1 MSEILA
7 YQMQHMHLGTA
18 LSPSSCSS
26 SYETDLDSAS
36 FDSSSFDSL
45 LSSSSTCSYSSSA
58 SISIV
63 DSPKMNCLQYRY
75 PPQVTNES
83 PLLSRSQC
91 SNDLSSL
98 GSNNCNTSLSISSVG
113 IPRRSSPVALSQSSN
128 ESWGYYADAPSSSS
142 RR

>member
-1 MSEILA
+1 MNEILA
-7 YQMQHMHLGTA
+7 YQMQHTHLDTA
-18 LSPSSCSS
+18 PLLSSWSSC
-26 SYETDLDSAS
+26 ETDLDSAS

-45 LSSSSTCSYSSSA
+45 LSSSSMSSSYSSSA
-58 SISIV
+58 SLSIV
-63 DSPKMNCLQYRY
+63 DSPKMSNCLQYRY
-75 PPQVTNES
+75 PPQVTES

-113 IPRRSSPVALSQSSN
+113 IPRRSSPVALSHSSN
-128 ESWGYYADAPSSSS
+128 ESWGYSDAPSSS

>member
-1 MSEILA
+1 
-7 YQMQHMHLGTA
+7 MQHMHLDTA
-18 LSPSSCSS
+18 PSPSSCSS
-26 SYETDLDSAS
+26 SCETDLDSAS

-58 SISIV
+58 SLSIV
-63 DSPKMNCLQYRY
+63 DSPKMSNCLQYRY
-75 PPQVTNES
+75 PPQVTDES

-113 IPRRSSPVALSQSSN
+113 IPRRSSPVLSQSSN
-128 ESWGYYADAPSSSS
+128 ESWGYYADAPSSSL

>member
-18 LSPSSCSS
+18 PPPS

-58 SISIV
+58 SLSIV
-63 DSPKMNCLQYRY
+63 DSPKMSNCLQYRY
-75 PPQVTNES
+75 PPQVTDES
-83 PLLSRSQC
+83 PLLSRSRC
-91 SNDLSSL
+91 SNDLSLL

-113 IPRRSSPVALSQSSN
+113 IPRRSSPVALSHSSN